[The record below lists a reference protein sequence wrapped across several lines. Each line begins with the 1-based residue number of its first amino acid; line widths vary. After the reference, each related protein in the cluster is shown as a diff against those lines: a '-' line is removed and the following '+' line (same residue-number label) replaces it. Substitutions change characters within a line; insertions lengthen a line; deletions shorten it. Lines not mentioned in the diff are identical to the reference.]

1 MTGTSLPDIQERI
14 GECKNQ
20 AINKL
25 VTYFAVLTFLAYPI
39 SISRM
44 LTIGWQHSM
53 TVHTLILPLVLVM
66 YFCRRQFT
74 YKEKASFYIGLG
86 LIGSAVQIYDF
97 GLTGS
102 GLLIGLN
109 SLLIA
114 LFYLD
119 KKSTYLTI
127 FIALLLY
134 SFSAYAFIWESRVMM
149 ENSIS
154 SLSLLGVS
162 ALCTVLFGVTT
173 FDMLKQMTNL
183 LIETDRTN
191 KLIESQKQEIEDL
204 VNHDSLTGLLS
215 LRAAENQLTRVLE
228 LAKQEKHNSALL
240 FLDLDGF
247 KGVNDAHGHN
257 TGDRVLQTIA
267 DRIKSTIRTTDLA
280 CRVGGDE
287 FLVIVGKVESESDTK
302 HLCERLIQSISEPVQ
317 YGGKEVVVGASIG
330 VAVYPDCAIDG
341 PGLREKADRLM
352 YQVKRTGK
360 NNYLT
365 ENMINLRGI

>member
-1 MTGTSLPDIQERI
+1 
-14 GECKNQ
+14 
-20 AINKL
+20 
-25 VTYFAVLTFLAYPI
+25 
-39 SISRM
+39 
-44 LTIGWQHSM
+44 
-53 TVHTLILPLVLVM
+53 
-66 YFCRRQFT
+66 
-74 YKEKASFYIGLG
+74 
-86 LIGSAVQIYDF
+86 
-97 GLTGS
+97 
-102 GLLIGLN
+102 
-109 SLLIA
+109 
-114 LFYLD
+114 
-119 KKSTYLTI
+119 
-127 FIALLLY
+127 
-134 SFSAYAFIWESRVMM
+134 M

-162 ALCTVLFGVTT
+162 AMCTVLFGVTT
-173 FDMLKQMTNL
+173 FGMLKQMTNL
-183 LIETDRTN
+183 LIETDKTN
-191 KLIESQKQEIEDL
+191 KLIETQKQEIEDL

-247 KGVNDAHGHN
+247 KGVNDTHGHN
-257 TGDRVLQTIA
+257 IGDQVLKIIA
-267 DRIKSTIRTTDLA
+267 GRIKSTIRATDLA

-302 HLCERLIQSISEPVQ
+302 HLCERLIQSISTPVQ
-317 YGGKEVVVGASIG
+317 YGGNDVVVGASIG

-365 ENMINLRGI
+365 ENMINLRGV